1 MPKWVLIEH
10 LLKRKNTIMERIF
23 QLLSESM
30 HVNTEIKNDL
40 TAKIYIKQALKEDIL
55 ISEGKICD

>member
-1 MPKWVLIEH
+1 
-10 LLKRKNTIMERIF
+10 MERIF